1 MPKSRYRRRRR
12 NFTESAAFGYSL
24 GGGGIS
30 RKTTRKAR
38 SDKGKKRG
46 KKRAVKRTRTRTKT
60 KMVKKT
66 HRKGATKMA
75 KKRGRK
81 SAKRVAAGKK
91 AARTRK
97 RRAGAK
103 SGGLLRKG
111 RKSIRMRRPRSISIR
126 VRNRRR
132 RRRHNPVVRH
142 RRRRRYNPKRGP
154 KARSPYGK
162 RHRRNRFTIRH
173 PKYVSVRT
181 RNRRRSRRAYR
192 HSRRRNPSYRMR
204 NPGIAD
210 VLLPVG
216 LGVAGFVLAAFL
228 LGKDKTGKGLLPDSI
243 GKALTFNIGGVATD
257 FSSAIIPLGL
267 GILAV
272 MFGPKYLPKY
282 SKYVYSIGLGLATFG
297 AVAAAKHFIVPKD
310 NPGRFNFAG
319 YTTVP
324 FRGYTRS
331 LHGYV
336 RKPFGQIERPQL
348 GSGSSKPYGVGLPSE
363 TRNYDKFNW
372 GGIYSQSVWE

>member
-1 MPKSRYRRRRR
+1 
-12 NFTESAAFGYSL
+12 
-24 GGGGIS
+24 
-30 RKTTRKAR
+30 
-38 SDKGKKRG
+38 
-46 KKRAVKRTRTRTKT
+46 
-60 KMVKKT
+60 
-66 HRKGATKMA
+66 MA

-111 RKSIRMRRPRSISIR
+111 RKSIRMRRPKSISIR

-142 RRRRRYNPKRGP
+142 RRRYNPKRGP

-310 NPGRFNFAG
+310 NPARFNFSG